1 MENKFKYRPEIKSIE
16 DLQPGDEFLVGDE
29 RWDVRTH
36 VCEDGSGELFMI
48 HNNGMLNYNL
58 HRDFIRANVPI
69 ERDIPYPE
77 GGAEKWELRDGDD
90 EWRLPN
96 PHRFWTGDDWVPGH
110 CLGER
115 SKIGCIYAIPKAKP
129 QDEPAPKEYTVV
141 RVSSAT
147 GGSLAEL
154 HYDGHGNPLKPGD
167 RVTVQRVSEQ
177 GEGT

>member
-1 MENKFKYRPEIKSIE
+1 MEIKFKYRPEIKSIE
-16 DLQPGDEFLVGDE
+16 DLHPGDEFLVGDE
-29 RWDVRTH
+29 RWKVRKSDLSG
-36 VCEDGSGELFMI
+36 VCFALTSTNTTAAL
-48 HNNGMLNYNL
+48 
-58 HRDFIRANVPI
+58 IRASVPI

-77 GGAEKWELRDGDD
+77 GGAEKWRIATEDD
-90 EWRLPN
+90 RKGPKPVDALMFDEYNGVWHPIWVRN
-96 PHRFWTGDDWVPGH
+96 DWF
-110 CLGER
+110 
-115 SKIGCIYAIPKAKP
+115 KNTIYAIPKAKP

>member
-1 MENKFKYRPEIKSIE
+1 MENKFKYRPEVTSIE
-16 DLQPGDEFLVGDE
+16 DLQENDYFLVGDSGWQVK
-29 RWDVRTH
+29 RNADTG
-36 VCEDGSGELFMI
+36 VCHTLGGEYVTESL
-48 HNNGMLNYNL
+48 
-58 HRDFIRANVPI
+58 IRANVPI

-129 QDEPAPKEYTVV
+129 QDKAKPAPKEYEVKL
-141 RVSSAT
+141 VSGFGQKWLNMGTEPCDS
-147 GGSLAEL
+147 
-154 HYDGHGNPLKPGD
+154 DGRPLKPGD

-177 GEGT
+177 GEPR

>member
-77 GGAEKWELRDGDD
+77 GGAEKWELREGDGGDD
-90 EWRLPN
+90 PSFFTLG
-96 PHRFWTGDDWVPGH
+96 WTGREWLNNVGVLH
-110 CLGER
+110 KGT
-115 SKIGCIYAIPKAKP
+115 IYAIPKAKP
-129 QDEPAPKEYTVV
+129 QDKAKPAPKEYTVV